1 MTKAEY
7 TAAVCAALRRLTPR
21 ERASVREEIDGHIED
36 HMADLLALDYPED
49 LAEQRALSAM
59 GDPEEVGKAISRQYS
74 PFWLAAGRLAAAAL
88 VLLALMVLTNA
99 QSWAGLMADNLQ
111 ARWAPGSA
119 VPEWME
125 QVHQETDIR
134 LEVGSDVL
142 YIFGVGA
149 DAETGIVTVL
159 SCWYDQ
165 NPLGL
170 VSGNTVTF
178 QDCRGQVLPGGG
190 VGGPYDA
197 AADFRRQSLSVLPG
211 DPYVTVVC
219 ERYGARYTAQVPLV
233 WEDGL

>member
-21 ERASVREEIDGHIED
+21 ERTAVREEIDGHIQD
-36 HMADLLALDYPED
+36 HTADLLALDYPED

-59 GDPEEVGKAISRQYS
+59 GDPEEVGKAISRQYF

-99 QSWAGLMADNLQ
+99 QSWVGLMADNLQ

-142 YIFGVGA
+142 YIFGVGT

-233 WEDGL
+233 WEDSL

>member
-99 QSWAGLMADNLQ
+99 QSWVGLMADNLQ

-142 YIFGVGA
+142 YIFGVGT

-159 SCWYDQ
+159 RCWYDQ

-197 AADFRRQSLSVLPG
+197 AADFRCQEVPVLPG

>member
-7 TAAVCAALRRLTPR
+7 VAAVCAALRRLTPR
-21 ERASVREEIDGHIED
+21 ERASVRDEIDGHIED

-99 QSWAGLMADNLQ
+99 QSWVGLMADNLQ

>member
-21 ERASVREEIDGHIED
+21 ERTAVREEIDGHIQD

-99 QSWAGLMADNLQ
+99 QSWVGLMADNLQ